1 MDWNNFNNNYS
12 DDDDRR
18 QEEEFRKRNP
28 EIEME
33 NRAKNS
39 WMMWVP
45 FGIVF
50 VVQFALSFIAL
61 EFLFTWDAVHF
72 TGDSYMDFANGIM
85 ETVSGTTFNL
95 IVSLAYAVI
104 CGVLFGIWYR
114 RKFYLPARAAEG
126 DRPRVSVWKKNPLL
140 LAAGVVFLC
149 VGAQYVCVYLM
160 NALALLFPSW
170 LMIYQ
175 QLMQGI
181 GLDGGNVGILVAL
194 YSMILGPITEELTFR
209 GLTLGYGRRA
219 MPFWVANVVQAFLF
233 AALHMNPLQCIYTFA
248 FGLILG
254 YVVYRSGSLVLGI
267 VVHMAFNAIG
277 VLFPQMIVM
286 GNNPIIFFLFLLLG
300 MVLTY
305 AGLTL
310 IGKCSPTAEERAGGN
325 RG

>member
-219 MPFWVANVVQAFLF
+219 MP
-233 AALHMNPLQCIYTFA
+233 
-248 FGLILG
+248 
-254 YVVYRSGSLVLGI
+254 
-267 VVHMAFNAIG
+267 
-277 VLFPQMIVM
+277 
-286 GNNPIIFFLFLLLG
+286 LLG
-300 MVLTY
+300 GQCGPGISLRGFAHEPAAVHLHLCLRTDPGICGVSFRQPG
-305 AGLTL
+305 AGDCGAYGVQCDRRALPADDCH
-310 IGKCSPTAEERAGGN
+310 GK
-325 RG
+325 